1 VSLRRA
7 PQPGAK
13 IRVRRLAAPA
23 KAALVALAVTASFGL
38 ARAESTATAQA
49 DLTAALHSLDAG
61 AYGDAIDRL
70 ELLADRG
77 FVHPDASFDRAVAY
91 LGRARSPQKQPG
103 DLGRAAAALAETLA
117 LRPGDREAESA
128 LEAVRQEIGRRRART
143 SGAPLVARP
152 RLLRALVAL
161 LPEAAWGALAALGSV
176 SLAWGLA
183 LRLLF
188 RRTSSEVPGALGIGI
203 GGLLLCLG
211 GGLAAGARHYRKSST
226 LAVVVAPEAR
236 LLDENGRPLTTRS
249 ANEGSVAP
257 EGAEMYVLEHR
268 GGLDRVEW
276 GTTDGW
282 VIAGQVRE
290 VEHR

>member
-1 VSLRRA
+1 MKGARA
-7 PQPGAK
+7 F
-13 IRVRRLAAPA
+13 LL
-23 KAALVALAVTASFGL
+23 ALVVLAFGTGARADVAPDEAPEALFKKGALALRDGAVN
-38 ARAESTATAQA
+38 
-49 DLTAALHSLDAG
+49 DAV
-61 AYGDAIDRL
+61 
-70 ELLADRG
+70 EVFEMLADRG

-128 LEAVRQEIGRRRART
+128 LEAVRQEIGRTRARRG
-143 SGAPLVARP
+143 GAPLIARP

-161 LPEAAWGALAALGSV
+161 MPEPAWGALAALGSV

-183 LRLLF
+183 LRLLL
-188 RRTSSEVPGALGIGI
+188 RRTGSEVPGALGIGV

-211 GGLAAGARHYRKSST
+211 GGLAAGARHFRKTST
-226 LAVVVAPEAR
+226 LAVVVVPEAR
-236 LLDENGRPLTTRS
+236 LLDENGRPLPARS
-249 ANEGSVAP
+249 ANDNAVAP
-257 EGAEMYVLEHR
+257 EGAELVVVEHR

-282 VIAGQVRE
+282 VIAGQIRE
-290 VEHR
+290 VEHH